1 MSSHNIIVPATCT
14 TFGRSTLHH
23 RSPVPSTIVD
33 RIIMNASNNI
43 DEMLYIDTDVDPT
56 VDESECGACHL
67 RLVSG
72 LYDTDDEHHLHEDEE
87 DYDHHRHHQEQH
99 HDVLLPHADNE
110 NDYDEPSL
118 LSSTCSSSEMDSP
131 SSMATIDDTV
141 GVGGRYSNIEYE
153 YHVDP
158 YVLGVGHHG
167 SVRKCIHRTSGEK
180 YAVKSIRRSY
190 PSRIKASGLAREIRM
205 LRRVQKHR
213 NIVRLA
219 DVYEDEDYVHIVTD
233 LCEGGE
239 LFDKISEMSSK
250 RSKGSPPC
258 FTESNA
264 ARILYQILNA
274 VSYLHEQ
281 GIVHRDIKPENIL
294 FETAEKDSPIKVVD
308 FGLSRTHYGSHE
320 PPMRAIV
327 GTPYYIAPEVL
338 RKNYTKSCDVWSVGI
353 IAYILLCGYPPFN
366 GSNNNETHEAILRGK
381 YCFPREEW
389 QYISSEAVDFIIR
402 MLQIDP
408 SRRMTAVQ
416 ALNHPWI
423 IKHLSNEMMSGE
435 YDGLDHSSVEVV
447 YSERHPRRKPSS
459 PSLIPGSSSGN
470 SPARTQRKVQMSMFG
485 L

>member
-1 MSSHNIIVPATCT
+1 
-14 TFGRSTLHH
+14 
-23 RSPVPSTIVD
+23 
-33 RIIMNASNNI
+33 MNASNNI

-87 DYDHHRHHQEQH
+87 DYDHHHHHRHHQEQH

-110 NDYDEPSL
+110 NEHDEPSL

-131 SSMATIDDTV
+131 SSMAIIDDTV
-141 GVGGRYSNIEYE
+141 GVGGRYSNIEYD

-158 YVLGVGHHG
+158 HVLGVGHHG

-190 PSRIKASGLAREIRM
+190 PSTIKASGLAREIRM

-219 DVYEDEDYVHIVTD
+219 DVYEDEDYVHIITD
-233 LCEGGE
+233 ICEGGE
-239 LFDKISEMSSK
+239 LFDRISEMSSK

-294 FETAEKDSPIKVVD
+294 FETAEEDSPIKIVD

-366 GSNNNETHEAILRGK
+366 GSNNNETHEAILRGS

-423 IKHLSNEMMSGE
+423 VKHLSNEMMSGE

-459 PSLIPGSSSGN
+459 PSLIPGSSSGS